1 MERDL
6 VTVTEGS
13 SRPTCRELG
22 GAGFVGIAA
31 GECRLRPICAA
42 AMNLALVAAT
52 GELEINHLLG

>member
-22 GAGFVGIAA
+22 GAGFVGIA
-31 GECRLRPICAA
+31 EEWRLRPICAA
-42 AMNLALVAAT
+42 TMNLALVAAT
-52 GELEINHLLG
+52 GELGINHLLG